1 MCVCV
6 CPCELVNVCDA
17 ACTAVSD
24 VLRLSVCIPSRINLW
39 LQLSCQR
46 AGTRV
51 SQAGESAGLALF
63 CWWRGGTSEAP
74 GPPGTSLPSPPDRL
88 GASGLRQHLWPPQ
101 TFDLYDESGT
111 GVDWIRGR
119 ENKSLGAKYCLQ
131 SCEKYTLP
139 IRSSVWLKKMHCRY
153 WPMSS
158 VLFFCNSISLIIF

>member
-1 MCVCV
+1 MCVFLHV
-6 CPCELVNVCDA
+6 LLTYDYSLVFREWEPECLRK
-17 ACTAVSD
+17 CRSSL
-24 VLRLSVCIPSRINLW
+24 VLLTKGR
-39 LQLSCQR
+39 
-46 AGTRV
+46 
-51 SQAGESAGLALF
+51 
-63 CWWRGGTSEAP
+63 TSEAP

-139 IRSSVWLKKMHCRY
+139 IRSSV
-153 WPMSS
+153 
-158 VLFFCNSISLIIF
+158 